1 MNGSHTCCLL
11 LQCKFQK
18 MKGPGSWFIL
28 LKHTASFQQ
37 PDCPSWVL
45 VFSTSSRGWVSKD
58 KLALCLVSTQQSSF
72 LSLAIARKFMQ
83 QYIVCNM
90 CTCSGT
96 VSSVLNRFTLP
107 IRKSWN
113 WLVPSIYFKVMKC
126 WNSLSALDDRLLPQ
140 GCWCFNWF

>member
-1 MNGSHTCCLL
+1 MEAIPVACCSSANFRRWSVQAAGSSYWNILPASNNLTVLL
-11 LQCKFQK
+11 EYLYSQPVAGDGFQK
-18 MKGPGSWFIL
+18 
-28 LKHTASFQQ
+28 T
-37 PDCPSWVL
+37 
-45 VFSTSSRGWVSKD
+45 